1 MVLSLFPKFVM
12 WKGPQ
17 TAACYPERTWE
28 TSVRVLL
35 TPEQRLMAVGRSR
48 TEARGTAEW
57 LMSIF
62 SGGKSLGESA
72 LTGTKK
78 CDPGNIS
85 GTIISLL
92 WLCKLIRDTLIRFSF
107 VVLKSLTHAQLFAT
121 PWTVANQHPLSMGF
135 PGKSTRAG
143 CHFLLQRILPT
154 QGSKLRLLRCILYH
168 WTTREARRFHHS
180 TFKLLTKNSFI
191 IKVIF
196 RVYRFGK

>member
-1 MVLSLFPKFVM
+1 MYILVPSVTLQRSPWQAMWLKWSPATVKVKKGPKAMVLSLFPKFVM

-121 PWTVANQHPLSMGF
+121 PWTVANQPPLSMGF
-135 PGKSTRAG
+135 PR
-143 CHFLLQRILPT
+143 QE
-154 QGSKLRLLRCILYH
+154 Y
-168 WTTREARRFHHS
+168 
-180 TFKLLTKNSFI
+180 
-191 IKVIF
+191 
-196 RVYRFGK
+196 